1 MLQNKKRG
9 SIIFKNNQ
17 TYERELVY
25 RITYAMSLI
34 KHGAKIIKNLQNHA
48 MNHYT
53 CILYELESHWV
64 SINCFDVTFVGI
76 KAIKNFH

>member
-25 RITYAMSLI
+25 RITYAMFLI

-48 MNHYT
+48 ITHVF
-53 CILYELESHWV
+53 LYELESHWV